1 MVSKAAAQ
9 ETSSASIGYAISK
22 HEAELIDKN
31 LVNGDKAKDIK
42 AEFETFQDL
51 NGRCKNNSIS
61 IVISPAREDGTKLT
75 KDELRDISKEYM
87 QRMGLDKHQYVVG
100 LHNDTKTPHLHII
113 ANRINHRGEAYKDNN
128 IGRKSWGITN
138 EMAQERGLV
147 VANEVSNERKLDIEK
162 MFNEK
167 ENLRLQREE
176 IRRIFAQSIKKKPR
190 DFDKYKK
197 LMEENAKKMNKKL
210 EVVPY
215 INKQGKFQG
224 YSIKYEGNK
233 FKASDISRNMSLPK
247 LMNQQK
253 PLKNL
258 VRTKDILAN
267 SNPPLAVTDKLIK
280 AVKVVGK
287 TISKGGISHGF

>member
-1 MVSKAAAQ
+1 MVSKAAAK

-22 HEAELIDKN
+22 HEAELLDKN

-113 ANRINHRGEAYKDNN
+113 ANRINHRGEAYKDGR
-128 IGRKSWGITN
+128 IGRKSWNITN
-138 EMAQERGLV
+138 QMAQERGLV
-147 VANEVSNERKLDIEK
+147 IANEVSEK
-162 MFNEK
+162 SKNLEQTLNQK

-176 IRRIFAQSIKKKPR
+176 IRRIFAQSVKKKPR
-190 DFDKYKK
+190 DFNQYKK
-197 LMEENAKKMNKKL
+197 LMEENAKKMKKSL

-247 LMNQQK
+247 LMNEQR
-253 PLKNL
+253 PMKNL
-258 VRTKDILAN
+258 LSSSKILAN

-280 AVKVVGK
+280 AVKVVAK
-287 TISKGGISHGF
+287 TISKGGISHGI